1 EEDRGAHP
9 PRGKVL
15 VGANE
20 RRHGGRQAEAV
31 DDVEIEE
38 SREQDSE
45 LVAGAVRLRGGPAG
59 LPELC
64 VIEQPE
70 DGLRIPYVACEK
82 QKRLA
87 GRTGQAGTASSGRR
101 RQVGAL
107 FVVAG
112 GLPRRPL

>member
-45 LVAGAVRLRGGPAG
+45 LVAGAVRLRRGAAR
-59 LPELC
+59 LPEVCL
-64 VIEQPE
+64 IKQPK
-70 DGLRIPYVACEK
+70 DGLLIPYVDCEK
-82 QKRLA
+82 KKRLPA
-87 GRTGQAGTASSGRR
+87 RTGKAGTASSGRR
-101 RQVGAL
+101 
-107 FVVAG
+107 
-112 GLPRRPL
+112 